1 MKKLKLFESQ
11 SEAQGAVEDYIDNFI
26 DGAKEGSKEDIIVDL
41 SQFNGLYDQNEV
53 KEYVEGYSNNKFT
66 TEFSENDICKIINK
80 KVGVSESSESDK
92 CDQLISSITSEL
104 DKVKNVVGM
113 DISLRVKDQ
122 MNNKLQTILDGL
134 KKVTS
139 SLVGESDNSP
149 IKKSRLNTLMVVIDD
164 WLSFQNSKKD
174 IEAGTKEFGSISS
187 KIRNKKKSV
196 EGFVEE
202 FGKDEV
208 INSLPSEYK
217 SHIEKILES

>member
-1 MKKLKLFESQ
+1 MKKLKLFEAQ

-26 DGAKEGSKEDIIVDL
+26 DRAKEGSKEDIIVDL
-41 SQFNGLYDQNEV
+41 SQFSGLYDQNDV

-66 TEFSENDICKIINK
+66 TEFSNDICKIINK

-134 KKVTS
+134 QKVTS
-139 SLVGESDNSP
+139 SLVGESDNS
-149 IKKSRLNTLMVVIDD
+149 L
-164 WLSFQNSKKD
+164 
-174 IEAGTKEFGSISS
+174 S
-187 KIRNKKKSV
+187 KI
-196 EGFVEE
+196 
-202 FGKDEV
+202 
-208 INSLPSEYK
+208 
-217 SHIEKILES
+217 